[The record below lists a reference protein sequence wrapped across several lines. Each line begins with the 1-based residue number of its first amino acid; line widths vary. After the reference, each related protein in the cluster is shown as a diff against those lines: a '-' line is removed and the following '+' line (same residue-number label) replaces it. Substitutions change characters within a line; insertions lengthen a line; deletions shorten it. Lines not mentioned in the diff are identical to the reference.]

1 MNFLGPFIFFINTR
15 QPRWYGCAKVNGAVK
30 LPQFREECRS
40 VGFISLFQTN
50 GQKYGLHAWNALEG
64 VEVSTAGWIFIGAGV
79 LFTLLLGGGLMA
91 LVFYSSREGMDR

>member
-1 MNFLGPFIFFINTR
+1 MSDAGKSTSKRLGLGGWFAIAVMVVFLVWAG
-15 QPRWYGCAKVNGAVK
+15 W
-30 LPQFREECRS
+30 
-40 VGFISLFQTN
+40 
-50 GQKYGLHAWNALEG
+50 YGLHAWNALEG

>member
-1 MNFLGPFIFFINTR
+1 MSDAGKSTSKRLGFAGWFAIAVMAVFLVWAG
-15 QPRWYGCAKVNGAVK
+15 W
-30 LPQFREECRS
+30 
-40 VGFISLFQTN
+40 
-50 GQKYGLHAWNALEG
+50 YGLHAWNALEG